1 MPLHAHRSS
10 IVPPSL
16 VALAPGARAV
26 APLAGAVFLFAVTYG
41 IVARDA
47 GLGRLATI
55 VFSATTFAGSAQI
68 AGASVLQ
75 TDGGL
80 AAAMVAAGLL
90 NLRYLPIGLSIAPAL
105 RGSRARQVVEAQLAV
120 DESWA
125 IAHVGN
131 GRYDRD
137 RLVGAGLTVF
147 AAWVGGSAAGAFG
160 GTLLGDPIALGLDV
174 LSPALFLALL
184 VDQLA
189 DSRAVAAAGLG
200 ALIAA
205 SCLPWAPA
213 GVPIVAASLVGLLGA
228 APAGR

>member
-1 MPLHAHRSS
+1 MSLHASRTA
-10 IVPPSL
+10 
-16 VALAPGARAV
+16 ALRPGARAV

-41 IVARDA
+41 IIARDA
-47 GLGRLATI
+47 GLGPLATI
-55 VFSATTFAGSAQI
+55 AFSATTFAGSAQI
-68 AGASVLQ
+68 AAASVLH
-75 TDGGL
+75 TGGGL
-80 AAAMVAAGLL
+80 AAAIVAAVLL

-105 RGSRARQVVEAQLAV
+105 RGPRGRQILEAQLAV

-125 IAHVGN
+125 IAHVGG

-147 AAWVGGSAAGAFG
+147 AAWVGGSAVGALG
-160 GTLLGDPIALGLDV
+160 GTLLGDPAALGLDV

-184 VDQLA
+184 VGQL
-189 DSRAVAAAGLG
+189 DGSRAVAAAGLG

-213 GVPIVAASLVGLLGA
+213 GVPIVAASLAGLLGA
-228 APAGR
+228 TPVRR

>member
-1 MPLHAHRSS
+1 M
-10 IVPPSL
+10 SL
-16 VALAPGARAV
+16 PAGRTAALRPGARAV

-41 IVARDA
+41 IIARDA
-47 GLGRLATI
+47 GLGPLATI
-55 VFSATTFAGSAQI
+55 AFSATTFAGSAQI
-68 AGASVLQ
+68 AAASVLH
-75 TDGGL
+75 TGGSL
-80 AAAMVAAGLL
+80 AAAIVAAVLL

-105 RGSRARQVVEAQLAV
+105 RGPRGRQILEAQLAV

-125 IAHVGN
+125 IAHVGG

-147 AAWVGGSAAGAFG
+147 AAWVGGSAVGALG
-160 GTLLGDPIALGLDV
+160 GTLLGDPAALGLDV

-184 VDQLA
+184 VGQL
-189 DSRAVAAAGLG
+189 DGSRAVAAAGLG

-228 APAGR
+228 TPVRR